1 MSSKRIF
8 VIDRSRTI
16 QIILRTHFCNAGHY
30 VLMCSTHQEA
40 LRVLAGLPDAP
51 DMVFLAVD
59 DQREAYK
66 VIDVAKRQRADTHI
80 VAMVIKEEQEDVQRT
95 FQGTD
100 VSYLIKPFPIQDALA
115 LVSAPVPG
123 CASSGTRTIAREGK
137 A

>member
-16 QIILRTHFCNAGHY
+16 QIILRTHFCNAGHQ
-30 VLMCSTHQEA
+30 VIVCNTPQEA
-40 LRVLAGLPDAP
+40 LGILPGLPNAP
-51 DMVFLAVD
+51 DMIFLAID

-80 VAMVIKEEQEDVQRT
+80 VAMVIKEEQEDIQRT
-95 FQGTD
+95 VKTTD
-100 VSYLIKPFPIQDALA
+100 VSYLIKPFHIQDALA

-123 CASSGTRTIAREGK
+123 CASSGTRTIVREGE